1 MHGRSRGA
9 FLSRHHIGYIADTVV
24 KLKITVDGETYEVE
38 VEAVEPE
45 VASALPREYVTQ
57 PAPVRVPA
65 AQPRPTSPA
74 DEEKVCRS
82 PISGVVVRIA
92 VQPGQTLQVGDILL
106 ILEAMKMETNI
117 TSPAAG
123 KIAAIKVGQG
133 DAVQAGEVVAEFE

>member
-1 MHGRSRGA
+1 
-9 FLSRHHIGYIADTVV
+9 V

-45 VASALPREYVTQ
+45 ATPALPREYVTQ
-57 PAPVRVPA
+57 PAPSRMPA
-65 AQPRPTSPA
+65 ASPRPSAPA
-74 DEEKVCRS
+74 DEDKVCRS

-106 ILEAMKMETNI
+106 VLEAMKMETNI

-123 KIAAIKVGQG
+123 KIARIKVRQG

>member
-1 MHGRSRGA
+1 MLAGTNRVCNELLALLHQARMRLASGVQA
-9 FLSRHHIGYIADTVV
+9 LSNVRMPPARHA
-24 KLKITVDGETYEVE
+24 
-38 VEAVEPE
+38 
-45 VASALPREYVTQ
+45 
-57 PAPVRVPA
+57 APVRVPA